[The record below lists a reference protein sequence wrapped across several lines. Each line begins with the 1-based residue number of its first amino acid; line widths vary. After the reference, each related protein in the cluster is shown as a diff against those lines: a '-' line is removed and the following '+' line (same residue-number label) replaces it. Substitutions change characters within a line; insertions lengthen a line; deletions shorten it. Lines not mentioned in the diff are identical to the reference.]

1 MTAAGLDGTPSLA
14 DQLLQGLIALSDHL
28 TGGRHRISYSVDH
41 KRWRRVAWC
50 SFGQQQRTAGNE
62 SVSGGWTPKISSPN
76 SSPHMPRPWQRSA
89 SLVSAASLALCSFT
103 AIAPQAALAEV
114 LVRAQGR
121 CKLSSGGYVPF
132 NGHCTFKHKQA
143 GGVDAYVV
151 KLDDGTEFNFSGP
164 NPQALSV
171 QTHAGI
177 RNVRHTAQ
185 PDHDVFSWEDGEPR
199 KLSVRLDRVENP
211 DAGFDTPP
219 QKADSTALVGAALGA
234 LIGGLISGKPA
245 QRSEAAT
252 QGAPVGEL
260 QSLVGARASGAEAT
274 ITGKG
279 YTYRGGAKSDG
290 SSFTY
295 WEQPRTNNCVAV
307 RTTDGRYQSITYT
320 TKADC
325 N

>member
-1 MTAAGLDGTPSLA
+1 MS
-14 DQLLQGLIALSDHL
+14 
-28 TGGRHRISYSVDH
+28 
-41 KRWRRVAWC
+41 
-50 SFGQQQRTAGNE
+50 
-62 SVSGGWTPKISSPN
+62 
-76 SSPHMPRPWQRSA
+76 RPWQCTT
-89 SLVSAASLALCSFT
+89 SLLSAASLALCGLT

-121 CKLSSGGYVPF
+121 CKLTSGGYVPF
-132 NGHCTFKHKQA
+132 NGFCTFKHKQA

-171 QTHAGI
+171 QTYAGI
-177 RNVRHTAQ
+177 RNVRHSAQ
-185 PDHDVFSWEDGEPR
+185 PDHDVFSWDDGEPR

-211 DAGFDTPP
+211 DAGFDTPV
-219 QKADSTALVGAALGA
+219 QKADSSALVGAALGA
-234 LIGGLISGKPA
+234 LIGGLIGGKPA
-245 QRSEAAT
+245 QRSEPAT

-260 QSLVGARASGAEAT
+260 QSLVGARGSGAEAELT
-274 ITGKG
+274 AKG

-290 SSFTY
+290 SSFTN
-295 WEQPRTNNCVAV
+295 WEQPRTNNCVVV
-307 RTTDGRYQSITYT
+307 RTADGRIQSATYT